1 MGIVDAINAVFTREQ
16 FVKFGNVVGKIF
28 HIDRRILNILARLGV
43 ANNIAHQALARL
55 AKFPD
60 FMTLLAPEHGI
71 GVSLAGV
78 LPTSDELPHCR
89 LGFFPAVPADFND
102 KDRAGITHHKIP
114 VPLLRKVRL
123 GAIEDV
129 SVNELTSTWRV
140 RQSEQI
146 GLQRFVHTLKMTTNE
161 GGM

>member
-1 MGIVDAINAVFTREQ
+1 MSIVDAINPVFTREQ
-16 FVKFGNVVGKIF
+16 LVKFGNVVGKIF
-28 HIDRRILNILARLGV
+28 HIDRRILDILARLGV

-60 FMTLLAPEHGI
+60 FMTLFAPEHGI
-71 GVSLAGV
+71 GVSLPGV
-78 LPTSDELPHCR
+78 LPVCYEFPHCG
-89 LGFFPAVPADFND
+89 LGFFPAVPANLND
-102 KDRAGITHHKIP
+102 KDRARITHHKIP
-114 VPLLRKVRL
+114 VPLLGKVRF

-129 SVNELTSTWRV
+129 SINELTSTWRV
-140 RQSEQI
+140 RQSEQV

>member
-1 MGIVDAINAVFTREQ
+1 
-16 FVKFGNVVGKIF
+16 
-28 HIDRRILNILARLGV
+28 
-43 ANNIAHQALARL
+43 
-55 AKFPD
+55 
-60 FMTLLAPEHGI
+60 MTLLAPEHGI
-71 GVSLAGV
+71 GVSLAGL
-78 LPTSDELPHCR
+78 LPASDELPHCS
-89 LGFFPAVPADFND
+89 LGFFPAVPANLND
-102 KDRAGITHHKIP
+102 KDRARITHHKIP

-161 GGM
+161 GGMCWRER